1 MRQALRRALTALVLG
16 TRRHSSAADRGSTTT
31 EYVLML
37 VVAIGIATAVG
48 GILTPRI
55 IESAQSVDL
64 GVTP

>member
-16 TRRHSSAADRGSTTT
+16 TRRHGTAADRGSTTT

-64 GVTP
+64 GVIP